1 MKNTFGNNFAVTISG
16 ESHGG
21 GICVII
27 DGVPSGVA
35 VSRDTIAHFLTL
47 RRPAG
52 KISTARQEADDFS
65 VLSGIFEGVT
75 TGTHRSR
82 RNSWS

>member
-27 DGVPSGVA
+27 DGVPPGIA
-35 VSRDTIAHFLTL
+35 IDRKLKKAKTRKRDQCLADLLFCLKLTAQID
-47 RRPAG
+47 RR
-52 KISTARQEADDFS
+52 ARGFPTE
-65 VLSGIFEGVT
+65 
-75 TGTHRSR
+75 
-82 RNSWS
+82 